1 MEMNYRTIKTYLPC
15 EYCKGT
21 GLEEIEGRTI
31 DCPRCQGYGE
41 VIETERKELIHATME
56 TERGRTEQTR
66 QLY

>member
-1 MEMNYRTIKTYLPC
+1 MNYRTIKTYLPC
-15 EYCKGT
+15 EHCKGT

-41 VIETERKELIHATME
+41 VIETERKEPIHVTME